1 MLRGRNLLGAEESL
15 WRISRAF
22 LWQLIIINK
31 LCENIGM
38 NYTSDSQLLEI
49 ITRYGNDTC
58 ILNVSSMLFVWW
70 LNFGVTCLIQT
81 KV

>member
-1 MLRGRNLLGAEESL
+1 
-15 WRISRAF
+15 
-22 LWQLIIINK
+22 
-31 LCENIGM
+31 M